1 MRVPG
6 KTMGW
11 KAFFKALKTRW
22 ADDKAG
28 DFAAS
33 VTYFGLLAIFPFLLF
48 LVALA
53 SVVIDPTQA
62 HQLIDQLSHVAPG
75 PATEILGGRIR
86 ALAAGNNSGLL
97 TIGAVGALWAAAG
110 GVVAL
115 TRALNTVDG
124 VEETRPFWKV
134 RLIALGLT
142 VFAAIFS
149 VVSGVVMIAAVP
161 VAHAVG
167 APLGTLILWLRF
179 PVAAGLMFCLWAV
192 LYNVLPDTHHPF
204 RLFSFGAIVGVL
216 VWVVASWG
224 FSVYV
229 SHFGKYDATY
239 GALGGAIVLLI
250 WMYLSSSV
258 ILLGAEMN
266 RVLDHPEEQ
275 PARRAQ
281 REEPTVGAGEERTR
295 RAADPLP
302 DRAAHGHA
310 PLHLGARPP
319 SRDASPERP
328 SSRRGP
334 APVARSN
341 SIAAQ
346 QGWLRAAAAGLV
358 AGLAGFLYARRA

>member
-11 KAFFKALKTRW
+11 KAFGKALKTRW
-22 ADDKAG
+22 ADDKAS

-53 SVVIDPTQA
+53 SVVIDPAQA
-62 HQLIDQLSHVAPG
+62 QQLIDQLSHVAPG
-75 PATEILGGRIR
+75 PATEIIGGRIR

-115 TRALNTVDG
+115 IRALNTVDG

-149 VVSGVVMIAAVP
+149 VVSGVVMIASVP

-167 APLGTLILWLRF
+167 EPLGTLILWLRF
-179 PVAAGLMFCLWAV
+179 PVAAGLMICLWAV

-204 RLFSFGAIVGVL
+204 RLFSFGAVVGVV
-216 VWVVASWG
+216 VWVIASWG

-266 RVLDHPEEQ
+266 RVLDHAAEA
-275 PARRAQ
+275 PAEVPDPDVAAPRAS
-281 REEPTVGAGEERTR
+281 
-295 RAADPLP
+295 ADPSRRVASRP
-302 DRAAHGHA
+302 DRTPPAHASLRPG
-310 PLHLGARPP
+310 PRPP
-319 SRDASPERP
+319 SRDVSPGRP
-328 SSRRGP
+328 SSPRV
-334 APVARSN
+334 APPGARSR
-341 SIAAQ
+341 SAPAR
-346 QGWLRAAAAGLV
+346 QGWARAATASLV